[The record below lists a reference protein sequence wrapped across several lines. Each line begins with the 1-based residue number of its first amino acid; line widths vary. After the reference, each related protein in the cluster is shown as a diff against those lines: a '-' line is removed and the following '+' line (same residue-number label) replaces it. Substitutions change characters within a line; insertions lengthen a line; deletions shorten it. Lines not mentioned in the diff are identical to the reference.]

1 MSMEQKQD
9 EERDAGAQNEYRP
22 SQRLWSMIVIKAED
36 KVFRVYSD
44 LLSRQSS
51 IFRDMLAMP
60 QSDQVEKIDGHPY
73 VEVQDSAS
81 DMEMFLNALCIPN
94 YYDEAIT
101 LWRSPFKKVP
111 EPSHDDGRQGVRDW
125 ETEHV
130 SYPAFLSAVVR
141 LSIKYDVPVL
151 RRRAV
156 RHLTSIWPTELEGW
170 KLEHT
175 DSRRETGSYIF
186 KIARECDL
194 RALLPSALYIHCD
207 INDNADLPSPISEDP
222 ADITRCAFGRQ
233 RIMGRWRRLVYETIS
248 EECSSYSRTSC
259 KQARLAWLTGN
270 SLPRLLFDGS
280 EAWHDYLSVPT
291 GEWLRD
297 VGQLCSDCQAAL
309 RQRVDQTKKRVWSD
323 LPVFFHL
330 PSWNVLLE
338 EFNAHVQG

>member
-1 MSMEQKQD
+1 
-9 EERDAGAQNEYRP
+9 
-22 SQRLWSMIVIKAED
+22 MIVIKAED

-60 QSDQVEKIDGHPY
+60 QSDEVEKIDGHPY

-81 DMEMFLNALCIPN
+81 DMEMFLN
-94 YYDEAIT
+94 T
-101 LWRSPFKKVP
+101 L
-111 EPSHDDGRQGVRDW
+111 QGVRDW
-125 ETEHV
+125 ETERV

-141 LSIKYDVPVL
+141 LSIKYDVPAL

-175 DSRRETGSYIF
+175 ESRRETGSYIF
-186 KIARECDL
+186 KIVRECDL
-194 RALLPSALYIHCD
+194 RALLPSAFYIHCE
-207 INDNADLPSPISEDP
+207 INDNASLPSPISEDP
-222 ADITRCAFGRQ
+222 ADITRCAFDRQ
-233 RIMGRWRRLVYETIS
+233 RIMDRWRRLVYETIS
-248 EECSSYSRTSC
+248 EECPSYSWTSC
-259 KQARLAWLTGN
+259 QQARLAWFTGN

-280 EAWHDYLSVPT
+280 KAWHDYLSVPT

-297 VGQLCSDCQAAL
+297 VGDLCSDCQAAL
-309 RQRVDQTKKRVWSD
+309 RQRVDRTKKRVWSD